1 MPVLALSIGSNID
14 PVNNIRCAVKM
25 LRAEFG
31 SIVLSRVYE
40 SEAVGFDGEDF
51 MNLAAVVD
59 CDLPLEKILEALKSI
74 ENQLGRDRA
83 QPKFSGRTMDVDI
96 LFYGQSSGEECDL
109 KLPRGE
115 ITENAFVLLPLS
127 ELLPETVH
135 QPTKLTYA
143 QLWQKYDKTRQ
154 KLWAIDFDFSA

>member
-1 MPVLALSIGSNID
+1 VSVLALSIGSNID
-14 PVNNIRCAVKM
+14 PVNNIQAAVKL

-31 SIVLSRVYE
+31 GITLSRVYE
-40 SEAVGFDGEDF
+40 SEAVGFEGENF

-59 CDLPLEKILEALKSI
+59 CAEPLERVLDTLKNV

-96 LFYGQSSGEECDL
+96 LFYGESTGAECGL
-109 KLPRGE
+109 ALPRAE

-127 ELLPETVH
+127 ELLPQAIHPT
-135 QPTKLTYA
+135 TKLTYA
-143 QLWQKYDKTRQ
+143 QLWQQYDKSKQ
-154 KLWAIDFDFSA
+154 KLWPIEFEF